1 MQPPLKDRRC
11 APCEP
16 GTPPLDEA
24 TTRLLLGEVPAWGL
38 RRDAGK
44 PPMLNRRFD
53 FKDFVAAMAFV
64 NRMAEVAEA
73 EGHHPDF
80 AVHYNRVDVT
90 VWTHSV
96 NGLSVNDFILA
107 SKLDAALA

>member
-1 MQPPLKDRRC
+1 
-11 APCEP
+11 
-16 GTPPLDEA
+16 
-24 TTRLLLGEVPAWGL
+24 
-38 RRDAGK
+38 
-44 PPMLNRRFD
+44 MLNRRFD